1 MDDAMTNQ
9 TEVTFTDHSVEV
21 VEVRKSDLGHL
32 AGVFRGRAT
41 HSWKVGEREYLDDE
55 KDEKGTTNG
64 QSCIVLHSFTSQ
76 TTDRTT
82 KTPVLQ
88 YEWAKSKLV
97 LQWEDSMG
105 RCQ

>member
-1 MDDAMTNQ
+1 
-9 TEVTFTDHSVEV
+9 
-21 VEVRKSDLGHL
+21 
-32 AGVFRGRAT
+32 
-41 HSWKVGEREYLDDE
+41 VGEREYLDDE

-76 TTDRTT
+76 TTDGTT

-97 LQWEDSMG
+97 LQ
-105 RCQ
+105 